1 MTEIKKTYKNYVD
14 GKYVRSESGK
24 TYTIE
29 LKSESYELPLTS
41 KKDLRDAVTSSKKGF
56 DSWNK
61 LSQYNRTQI
70 IYRLSEMIEGNR
82 DSYVELL
89 VDHGLTK
96 STANKDIDNAINT
109 IVWYAGLADK
119 WEQLT
124 GNLNP
129 VDGEF
134 FNISH
139 QEPLGVVFTLNSD
152 EVSIDKLIRSFLPS
166 LSIGCS
172 VISFSEKNA
181 VLSLKLAEDV
191 NNSDLP
197 SGSLNLLSGDFTKVF
212 DDISRHVEINALASY
227 KKLNKESL
235 KTINEN
241 ASTSVKR
248 IFHLPSED
256 GLSSI
261 LPFIETKTVWHPKGR

>member
-24 TYTIE
+24 TYTID

-70 IYRLSEMIEGNR
+70 IYRLSEMLEGNR
-82 DSYVELL
+82 DSYVDLL
-89 VDHGLTK
+89 LEHGLTK

-109 IVWYAGLADK
+109 LVWYAGLADK

-139 QEPLGVVFTLNSD
+139 QEPLGIVFTLNSD
-152 EVSIDKLIRSFLPS
+152 EVSIDKLVRSFLPA
-166 LSIGCS
+166 LSTGCS
-172 VISFSEKNA
+172 VINLSEKNA

-191 NNSDLP
+191 NNSDIP
-197 SGSLNLLSGDFTKVF
+197 AGTLNLLSGDFSKVF
-212 DDISRHVEINALASY
+212 DDVSRHVEINAFASY
-227 KKLNKESL
+227 KKLNKEIL

>member
-24 TYTIE
+24 TYTID

-56 DSWNK
+56 DSWNG
-61 LSQYNRTQI
+61 LSQYNKTQI
-70 IYRLSEMIEGNR
+70 IYRLSEMLEGNR
-82 DSYVELL
+82 DSYVDLL
-89 VDHGLTK
+89 LEHGLTK

-109 IVWYAGLADK
+109 LVWYAGLADK

-139 QEPLGVVFTLNSD
+139 QEPLGIVFTLNSN
-152 EVSIDKLIRSFLPS
+152 EVSIDKLVRSFLPA
-166 LSIGCS
+166 LSTGCS
-172 VISFSEKNA
+172 VINLSEKNA

-191 NNSDLP
+191 NNSDIP
-197 SGSLNLLSGDFTKVF
+197 AGTLNLLSGDFSKVF
-212 DDISRHVEINALASY
+212 DDVSRHVEINAFASY
-227 KKLNKESL
+227 KKLNKEIL

>member
-29 LKSESYELPLTS
+29 LKSDSYELPLTS

-56 DSWNK
+56 DSWNG
-61 LSQYNRTQI
+61 LSQYNKTQI
-70 IYRLSEMIEGNR
+70 IYRLSEMLEGNR

-89 VDHGLTK
+89 LEHGLTK
-96 STANKDIDNAINT
+96 SAANKDIDNAINT

-139 QEPLGVVFTLNSD
+139 QEPLGIVFILNLD
-152 EVSIDKLIRSFLPS
+152 EVSMDALVRSFLPS
-166 LSIGCS
+166 LSVGCS
-172 VISFSEKNA
+172 VVNLSEKNA

-191 NNSDLP
+191 NNSDIP
-197 SGSLNLLSGDFTKVF
+197 AGTLNLLSGDFSKVF
-212 DDISRHVEINALASY
+212 DDVSRHVEINAFASY
-227 KKLNKESL
+227 KKLNKEIL

>member
-24 TYTIE
+24 TYTID

-56 DSWNK
+56 DSWK
-61 LSQYNRTQI
+61 GLSQYNKTQI
-70 IYRLSEMIEGNR
+70 IYRLSEMLEGNR
-82 DSYVELL
+82 DSYVDLL
-89 VDHGLTK
+89 LEHGLTK

-109 IVWYAGLADK
+109 LVWYAGLADK

-139 QEPLGVVFTLNSD
+139 QEPLGIVFSLNSD
-152 EVSIDKLIRSFLPS
+152 EVSIDKLVRSFLPA
-166 LSIGCS
+166 LSTGCS
-172 VISFSEKNA
+172 VINLSEKNA

-191 NNSDLP
+191 NNSDIP
-197 SGSLNLLSGDFTKVF
+197 AGTLNLLSGDFSKVF
-212 DDISRHVEINALASY
+212 DDVSRHVEINAFASY
-227 KKLNKESL
+227 KKLNKEIL

>member
-70 IYRLSEMIEGNR
+70 IYRLSEMLEGNR

-96 STANKDIDNAINT
+96 LAANKDIDNAINT

>member
-24 TYTIE
+24 TYTID

-56 DSWNK
+56 DSWK
-61 LSQYNRTQI
+61 GLSQYNKTQI
-70 IYRLSEMIEGNR
+70 IYRLSEMLEGNR
-82 DSYVELL
+82 DSYVDLL
-89 VDHGLTK
+89 LEHGLTK

-109 IVWYAGLADK
+109 LVWYAGLADK

-139 QEPLGVVFTLNSD
+139 QEPLGIVFTLNSD
-152 EVSIDKLIRSFLPS
+152 EVSIDKLVRSFLPA
-166 LSIGCS
+166 LSTGCS
-172 VISFSEKNA
+172 VINLSEKNA

-191 NNSDLP
+191 NNSDIP
-197 SGSLNLLSGDFTKVF
+197 GGTLNLLSGDFSKVF
-212 DDISRHVEINALASY
+212 DDVSRHVEINAFASY
-227 KKLNKESL
+227 KKLNKEIL

>member
-24 TYTIE
+24 TYTID

-56 DSWNK
+56 DRWNG
-61 LSQYNRTQI
+61 LSQYNKTQI
-70 IYRLSEMIEGNR
+70 IYRLSEMLEGNR
-82 DSYVELL
+82 DSYVDLL
-89 VDHGLTK
+89 LEHGLTK

-109 IVWYAGLADK
+109 LVWYAGLADK

-139 QEPLGVVFTLNSD
+139 QEPLGIVFTLNSD
-152 EVSIDKLIRSFLPS
+152 EVSIDKLVRSFLPA
-166 LSIGCS
+166 LSTGCS
-172 VISFSEKNA
+172 VINLSEKNA

-191 NNSDLP
+191 NNSDIP
-197 SGSLNLLSGDFTKVF
+197 AGTLNLLSGDFSKVF
-212 DDISRHVEINALASY
+212 DDVSRHVEINAFASY
-227 KKLNKESL
+227 KKLNKEIL

>member
-24 TYTIE
+24 TYTID

-56 DSWNK
+56 DSWK
-61 LSQYNRTQI
+61 GLSQYNKTQI
-70 IYRLSEMIEGNR
+70 IYRLSEMLEGNR
-82 DSYVELL
+82 DSYVDLL
-89 VDHGLTK
+89 LEHGLTK

-109 IVWYAGLADK
+109 LVWYAGLADK

-139 QEPLGVVFTLNSD
+139 QEPLGIVFTLNSD
-152 EVSIDKLIRSFLPS
+152 EVSIDKLVRSFLPA
-166 LSIGCS
+166 LSTGCS
-172 VISFSEKNA
+172 VINLSEKNA

-191 NNSDLP
+191 NNSDIP
-197 SGSLNLLSGDFTKVF
+197 AGTLNLLSGDFSKVY
-212 DDISRHVEINALASY
+212 DDVSRHVEINAFASY
-227 KKLNKESL
+227 KKLNKEIL

>member
-24 TYTIE
+24 TYTID

-56 DSWNK
+56 DSWK
-61 LSQYNRTQI
+61 GLSQYNKTQI
-70 IYRLSEMIEGNR
+70 IYRLSEMLEGNR
-82 DSYVELL
+82 DSYVDLL
-89 VDHGLTK
+89 LEHGLTK

-109 IVWYAGLADK
+109 LVWYAGLADK

-139 QEPLGVVFTLNSD
+139 QEPLGIVFTLNSD
-152 EVSIDKLIRSFLPS
+152 EVSIDKLVRSFLPA
-166 LSIGCS
+166 LSTGCS
-172 VISFSEKNA
+172 VINLSEKNA

-191 NNSDLP
+191 NNSDIP
-197 SGSLNLLSGDFTKVF
+197 AGTLNLLSGDFSKVF
-212 DDISRHVEINALASY
+212 DDVSRHVEINAFASY
-227 KKLNKESL
+227 KKLNKEIL

-248 IFHLPSED
+248 IFHLPRDD

>member
-24 TYTIE
+24 TYTID

-56 DSWNK
+56 DSWK
-61 LSQYNRTQI
+61 GLSQYNKKQI
-70 IYRLSEMIEGNR
+70 IYRISEMLEGNR
-82 DSYVELL
+82 DSYVDLL
-89 VDHGLTK
+89 LEHGLTK

-109 IVWYAGLADK
+109 LVWYAGLADK

-139 QEPLGVVFTLNSD
+139 QEPLGIVFTLNSD
-152 EVSIDKLIRSFLPS
+152 EVSIDKLVRSFLPA
-166 LSIGCS
+166 LSTGCS
-172 VISFSEKNA
+172 VINLSEKNA

-191 NNSDLP
+191 NNSDIP
-197 SGSLNLLSGDFTKVF
+197 AGTLNLLSGDFSKVF
-212 DDISRHVEINALASY
+212 DDVSRHVEINAFASY
-227 KKLNKESL
+227 KKLNKEIL

>member
-1 MTEIKKTYKNYVD
+1 MIEIKKTYKNYVD

-24 TYTIE
+24 TYTID

-56 DSWNK
+56 DSWNG
-61 LSQYNRTQI
+61 LSQYNKTQI
-70 IYRLSEMIEGNR
+70 IYRLSEMLEGNR
-82 DSYVELL
+82 DSYVDLL
-89 VDHGLTK
+89 LEHGLTK
-96 STANKDIDNAINT
+96 SAANKDIDNAINT

-139 QEPLGVVFTLNSD
+139 QEPLGIVFILNSD
-152 EVSIDKLIRSFLPS
+152 EVSMDALVRSFLPS
-166 LSIGCS
+166 LSVGCS
-172 VISFSEKNA
+172 VVNLSEKNA

-191 NNSDLP
+191 NNSDIP
-197 SGSLNLLSGDFTKVF
+197 AGTLNLLSGDFSKVF
-212 DDISRHVEINALASY
+212 DDVSRHVEVNALALY
-227 KKLNKESL
+227 GKLNKENL

-248 IFHLPSED
+248 VFNLPSEE
-256 GLSSI
+256 GLSSV

>member
-1 MTEIKKTYKNYVD
+1 MCIRDRD

-24 TYTIE
+24 TYTID

-56 DSWNK
+56 DSWK
-61 LSQYNRTQI
+61 GLSQYNKTQI
-70 IYRLSEMIEGNR
+70 IYRLSEMLEGNR
-82 DSYVELL
+82 DSYVDLL
-89 VDHGLTK
+89 LEHGLTK

-109 IVWYAGLADK
+109 LVWYAGLADK

-139 QEPLGVVFTLNSD
+139 QEPLGIVFTLNSD
-152 EVSIDKLIRSFLPS
+152 EVSIDKLVRSFLPA
-166 LSIGCS
+166 LSTGCS
-172 VISFSEKNA
+172 VINLSEKNA

-191 NNSDLP
+191 NNSDIP
-197 SGSLNLLSGDFTKVF
+197 AGTLNLLSGDFSKVF
-212 DDISRHVEINALASY
+212 DDDPWIETWGIDYQTIDHSNLTGSWLEIIAGVKVETFNNVYLEGSD
-227 KKLNKESL
+227 
-235 KTINEN
+235 
-241 ASTSVKR
+241 STSSNILTLDL
-248 IFHLPSED
+248 IFS
-256 GLSSI
+256 
-261 LPFIETKTVWHPKGR
+261 F

>member
-24 TYTIE
+24 TYTID

-56 DSWNK
+56 DSWK
-61 LSQYNRTQI
+61 GLSQYNKTQI
-70 IYRLSEMIEGNR
+70 IYRLSEMLEGNR
-82 DSYVELL
+82 DSYVDLL
-89 VDHGLTK
+89 LEHGLTK

-109 IVWYAGLADK
+109 LVWYAGLADK

-139 QEPLGVVFTLNSD
+139 QEPLGIVFTLNSD
-152 EVSIDKLIRSFLPS
+152 EVSIDKLVRSFLPA
-166 LSIGCS
+166 LSTGCS
-172 VISFSEKNA
+172 VINLSEKNA

-191 NNSDLP
+191 NNSEIP
-197 SGSLNLLSGDFTKVF
+197 AGTLNLLSGDFSKVF
-212 DDISRHVEINALASY
+212 DDVSRHVEINAFASY
-227 KKLNKESL
+227 KKLNKEIL

>member
-24 TYTIE
+24 TYTID

-41 KKDLRDAVTSSKKGF
+41 KKDLRDAVTSSEKGF
-56 DSWNK
+56 DSWK
-61 LSQYNRTQI
+61 GLSQYNKTQI
-70 IYRLSEMIEGNR
+70 IYRLSEMLEGNR
-82 DSYVELL
+82 DSYVDLL
-89 VDHGLTK
+89 LEHGLTK

-109 IVWYAGLADK
+109 LVWYAGLADK

-139 QEPLGVVFTLNSD
+139 QEPLGIVFTLNSD
-152 EVSIDKLIRSFLPS
+152 EVSIDKLVRSFLPA
-166 LSIGCS
+166 LSTGCS
-172 VISFSEKNA
+172 VINLSEKNA

-191 NNSDLP
+191 NNSDIP
-197 SGSLNLLSGDFTKVF
+197 AGTLNLLSGDFSKVF
-212 DDISRHVEINALASY
+212 DDVSRHVEINAFASY
-227 KKLNKESL
+227 KKLNKEIL

>member
-24 TYTIE
+24 TYTID

-56 DSWNK
+56 NSWK
-61 LSQYNRTQI
+61 GLSQYNKTQI
-70 IYRLSEMIEGNR
+70 IYRLSEMLEGNR
-82 DSYVELL
+82 DSYVDLL
-89 VDHGLTK
+89 LEHGLTK

-109 IVWYAGLADK
+109 LVWYAGLADK

-139 QEPLGVVFTLNSD
+139 QEPLGIVFTLNSD
-152 EVSIDKLIRSFLPS
+152 EVSIDKLVRSFLPA
-166 LSIGCS
+166 LSTGCS
-172 VISFSEKNA
+172 VINLSEKNA

-191 NNSDLP
+191 NNSDIP
-197 SGSLNLLSGDFTKVF
+197 AGTLNLLSGDFSKVF
-212 DDISRHVEINALASY
+212 DDVSRHVEINAFASY
-227 KKLNKESL
+227 KKLNKEIL

>member
-29 LKSESYELPLTS
+29 LKSDSYELPLTS

-56 DSWNK
+56 DSWNG
-61 LSQYNRTQI
+61 LSQYNKTQI
-70 IYRLSEMIEGNR
+70 IYRLSEMLEGNR

-89 VDHGLTK
+89 LEHGLTK
-96 STANKDIDNAINT
+96 SAANKDIDNAINT

-139 QEPLGVVFTLNSD
+139 QEPLGIVFILNSD
-152 EVSIDKLIRSFLPS
+152 EVSMDALVRSFLPS
-166 LSIGCS
+166 LSVGCS
-172 VISFSEKNA
+172 VVNLSEKNA

-197 SGSLNLLSGDFTKVF
+197 SGSLNLLSGDFSKLI
-212 DDISRHVEINALASY
+212 DDISRHVEINGFASY
-227 KKLNKESL
+227 KKLDKESL
-235 KTINEN
+235 KTVNEN

>member
-24 TYTIE
+24 TYTID
-29 LKSESYELPLTS
+29 LKSENYELPLTS

-56 DSWNK
+56 DSWK
-61 LSQYNRTQI
+61 GLSQYNKTQI
-70 IYRLSEMIEGNR
+70 IYRLSEMLEGNR
-82 DSYVELL
+82 DSYVDLL
-89 VDHGLTK
+89 LEHGLTK

-109 IVWYAGLADK
+109 LVWYAGLADK

-139 QEPLGVVFTLNSD
+139 QEPLGIVFTLNSD
-152 EVSIDKLIRSFLPS
+152 EVSIDKLVRSFLPA
-166 LSIGCS
+166 LSTGCS
-172 VISFSEKNA
+172 VINLSEKNA

-191 NNSDLP
+191 NNSDIP
-197 SGSLNLLSGDFTKVF
+197 AGTLNLLSGDFSKVF
-212 DDISRHVEINALASY
+212 DDVSRHVEINAFASY
-227 KKLNKESL
+227 KKLNKEIL

>member
-24 TYTIE
+24 TYTID

-41 KKDLRDAVTSSKKGF
+41 KKDLRDAVTTSKKGF
-56 DSWNK
+56 DSWNGH
-61 LSQYNRTQI
+61 SQYNKTQI
-70 IYRLSEMIEGNR
+70 IYRLSEMLEGNR
-82 DSYVELL
+82 DSYVDLL
-89 VDHGLTK
+89 LEHGLTK

-109 IVWYAGLADK
+109 LVWYAGLADK

-139 QEPLGVVFTLNSD
+139 QEPLGIVFTLNSD
-152 EVSIDKLIRSFLPS
+152 EVSIDKLVRSFLPA
-166 LSIGCS
+166 LSTGCS
-172 VISFSEKNA
+172 VINLSEKNA

-191 NNSDLP
+191 NNSDIP
-197 SGSLNLLSGDFTKVF
+197 AGTLNLLSGDFSKVF
-212 DDISRHVEINALASY
+212 DDVSRHVEINAFASY
-227 KKLNKESL
+227 KKLNKEIL

>member
-29 LKSESYELPLTS
+29 LKSESYELPFTS

-70 IYRLSEMIEGNR
+70 IYRLSEMLEGNR

-96 STANKDIDNAINT
+96 SAANKDIDNAINT

>member
-24 TYTIE
+24 TYTIK

-56 DSWNK
+56 NSWK
-61 LSQYNRTQI
+61 GLSQYNKTQI
-70 IYRLSEMIEGNR
+70 IYRLSEMLEGNR
-82 DSYVELL
+82 DSYVDLL
-89 VDHGLTK
+89 LEHGLTK

-109 IVWYAGLADK
+109 LVWYAGLADK

-139 QEPLGVVFTLNSD
+139 QEPLGIVFTLNSD
-152 EVSIDKLIRSFLPS
+152 EVSIDKLVRSFLPA

-172 VISFSEKNA
+172 VINLSEKNA

-191 NNSDLP
+191 NNSDIP
-197 SGSLNLLSGDFTKVF
+197 AGTLNLLSGDFSKVF
-212 DDISRHVEINALASY
+212 DDVSRHVEINAFASY
-227 KKLNKESL
+227 KKLNKEIL

>member
-24 TYTIE
+24 TYTID

-56 DSWNK
+56 DSWK
-61 LSQYNRTQI
+61 GLSQYNKTQI
-70 IYRLSEMIEGNR
+70 IYRLSEMLEGNR
-82 DSYVELL
+82 DSYVDLL
-89 VDHGLTK
+89 LEHGLTK

-109 IVWYAGLADK
+109 LVWYAGLADK

-139 QEPLGVVFTLNSD
+139 QEPLGIVFTLNSD
-152 EVSIDKLIRSFLPS
+152 EVSIDKLVRSFLPA

-172 VISFSEKNA
+172 VINLSEKNA

-191 NNSDLP
+191 NNSDIP
-197 SGSLNLLSGDFTKVF
+197 AGTLNLLSGDFSKVF
-212 DDISRHVEINALASY
+212 DDVSRHVEINAFASY
-227 KKLNKESL
+227 KKLNKEIL

>member
-24 TYTIE
+24 TYTID

-56 DSWNK
+56 DSWK
-61 LSQYNRTQI
+61 GLSQYNKTQI
-70 IYRLSEMIEGNR
+70 IYRLSEMLEGNR
-82 DSYVELL
+82 DSYVDLL
-89 VDHGLTK
+89 LEHGLTK

-109 IVWYAGLADK
+109 LVWYAGLADK

-139 QEPLGVVFTLNSD
+139 QEPLGIVFTLNSD
-152 EVSIDKLIRSFLPS
+152 EVSIDKLVRSFLPA
-166 LSIGCS
+166 LSTGCS
-172 VISFSEKNA
+172 VINLSEKNA

-191 NNSDLP
+191 NNSDIP
-197 SGSLNLLSGDFTKVF
+197 AGTLNLLSGDFSKVF
-212 DDISRHVEINALASY
+212 DDVSRHVEINAFASY
-227 KKLNKESL
+227 KKLNKEIL
-235 KTINEN
+235 KTINDN

-248 IFHLPSED
+248 LFHLPSED

>member
-24 TYTIE
+24 TYTID
-29 LKSESYELPLTS
+29 LKSERYELPLSS

-56 DSWNK
+56 DSWK
-61 LSQYNRTQI
+61 GLSQYNKTQI
-70 IYRLSEMIEGNR
+70 IYRLSEMLEGNR
-82 DSYVELL
+82 DSYVDLL
-89 VDHGLTK
+89 LEHGLTK

-109 IVWYAGLADK
+109 LVWYAGLADK

-139 QEPLGVVFTLNSD
+139 QEPLGIVFTLNSD
-152 EVSIDKLIRSFLPS
+152 EVSIDKLVRSFLPA
-166 LSIGCS
+166 LSTGCS
-172 VISFSEKNA
+172 VINLSEKNA

-191 NNSDLP
+191 NNSDIP
-197 SGSLNLLSGDFTKVF
+197 AGTLNLLSGDFSKVF
-212 DDISRHVEINALASY
+212 DDVSRHVEINAFASY
-227 KKLNKESL
+227 KKLNKEIL

>member
-24 TYTIE
+24 TYTID

-41 KKDLRDAVTSSKKGF
+41 KKDLREAVTSSKKGF
-56 DSWNK
+56 DSWK
-61 LSQYNRTQI
+61 GLSQYNKTQI
-70 IYRLSEMIEGNR
+70 IYRLSEMLEGNR
-82 DSYVELL
+82 DSYVDLL
-89 VDHGLTK
+89 LEHGLTK

-109 IVWYAGLADK
+109 LVWYAGLADK

-139 QEPLGVVFTLNSD
+139 QEPLGIVFTLNSD
-152 EVSIDKLIRSFLPS
+152 EVSIDKLVRSFLPA
-166 LSIGCS
+166 LSTGCS
-172 VISFSEKNA
+172 VINLSEKNA

-191 NNSDLP
+191 NNSDIP
-197 SGSLNLLSGDFTKVF
+197 AGTLNLLSGDFSKVF
-212 DDISRHVEINALASY
+212 DDVSRHVEINAFASY
-227 KKLNKESL
+227 KKLNKEIL

>member
-24 TYTIE
+24 TYTID

-56 DSWNK
+56 DSWK
-61 LSQYNRTQI
+61 GLSQYNKTQI
-70 IYRLSEMIEGNR
+70 IYRLSEMLEGNR
-82 DSYVELL
+82 DSYVDLL
-89 VDHGLTK
+89 LEHGLTK

-109 IVWYAGLADK
+109 LVWYAGLADK

-139 QEPLGVVFTLNSD
+139 QEPLGIVFSLNSD
-152 EVSIDKLIRSFLPS
+152 EVSIDKLVRSFLPA
-166 LSIGCS
+166 LSTGCS
-172 VISFSEKNA
+172 VINLSEKNA

-191 NNSDLP
+191 NNSDIP
-197 SGSLNLLSGDFTKVF
+197 AGTLNLLSGDFSKVF
-212 DDISRHVEINALASY
+212 DDVSRHVEINAFASY
-227 KKLNKESL
+227 KKLNKEIL

-241 ASTSVKR
+241 APTSVKR

>member
-24 TYTIE
+24 TYTID

-56 DSWNK
+56 DSWK
-61 LSQYNRTQI
+61 GLSQYNKTQI
-70 IYRLSEMIEGNR
+70 IYRLSEMLEGNR
-82 DSYVELL
+82 DSYVDLL
-89 VDHGLTK
+89 LEHGLTK

-109 IVWYAGLADK
+109 LVWYAGLADK

-139 QEPLGVVFTLNSD
+139 QEPLGIVFTLNSD
-152 EVSIDKLIRSFLPS
+152 EVSIDKLVRSFLPA
-166 LSIGCS
+166 LSTGCS
-172 VISFSEKNA
+172 VINLSEKNA

-191 NNSDLP
+191 NNSDIP
-197 SGSLNLLSGDFTKVF
+197 AGTLNLLSGDFSKIF
-212 DDISRHVEINALASY
+212 DDVSRHVEINAFASY
-227 KKLNKESL
+227 KKLNKEIL

>member
-24 TYTIE
+24 TYTID

-56 DSWNK
+56 DSWNG
-61 LSQYNRTQI
+61 LSQYNKTQI
-70 IYRLSEMIEGNR
+70 IYRLSEMLEGNR
-82 DSYVELL
+82 DSYVDLL
-89 VDHGLTK
+89 LEHGLTK

-109 IVWYAGLADK
+109 LVWYAGLADK

-139 QEPLGVVFTLNSD
+139 QEPLGIVFTLNSD
-152 EVSIDKLIRSFLPS
+152 EVSIYKLVRSFLPA
-166 LSIGCS
+166 LSTGCS
-172 VISFSEKNA
+172 VINLSEKNA

-191 NNSDLP
+191 NNSDIP
-197 SGSLNLLSGDFTKVF
+197 AGTLNLLSGDFSKVF
-212 DDISRHVEINALASY
+212 DDVSRHVEINAFASY
-227 KKLNKESL
+227 KKLNKEIL

>member
-70 IYRLSEMIEGNR
+70 IYRLSEMLEGNR

>member
-24 TYTIE
+24 TYTID

-56 DSWNK
+56 DSWK
-61 LSQYNRTQI
+61 GLSQYNKTQI
-70 IYRLSEMIEGNR
+70 IYRLSEMLEGNR
-82 DSYVELL
+82 DSYVDLL
-89 VDHGLTK
+89 LEHGLTK

-109 IVWYAGLADK
+109 LVWYAGLADK

-139 QEPLGVVFTLNSD
+139 QEPLGIVFTLNSD
-152 EVSIDKLIRSFLPS
+152 EVSIDKLVRSFLPA
-166 LSIGCS
+166 LSTGCS
-172 VISFSEKNA
+172 VINLSEKNA

-191 NNSDLP
+191 NNSDIP
-197 SGSLNLLSGDFTKVF
+197 AGTLNLLSGDFSKVF
-212 DDISRHVEINALASY
+212 DDVSRHVEINAFVSY
-227 KKLNKESL
+227 KKLNKEIL
-235 KTINEN
+235 KAINEN

>member
-24 TYTIE
+24 TYTID

-56 DSWNK
+56 DSWNG
-61 LSQYNRTQI
+61 LSQYNKTQI
-70 IYRLSEMIEGNR
+70 IYRLSEMLEGNR
-82 DSYVELL
+82 DSYVDLL
-89 VDHGLTK
+89 LEYGLTK

-109 IVWYAGLADK
+109 LVWYAGLADK

-139 QEPLGVVFTLNSD
+139 QEPLGIVFTLNSD
-152 EVSIDKLIRSFLPS
+152 EVSIDKLVRSFLPA
-166 LSIGCS
+166 LSTGCS
-172 VISFSEKNA
+172 VINLSEKNA

-191 NNSDLP
+191 NNSDIP
-197 SGSLNLLSGDFTKVF
+197 AGTLNLLSGDFSKVF
-212 DDISRHVEINALASY
+212 DDVSRHVEINAFASY
-227 KKLNKESL
+227 KKLNKEIL

>member
-24 TYTIE
+24 TYTVE

>member
-24 TYTIE
+24 TYTID
-29 LKSESYELPLTS
+29 LKSESYALPLTS

-56 DSWNK
+56 DSWNG
-61 LSQYNRTQI
+61 LSQYNKTQI
-70 IYRLSEMIEGNR
+70 IYRLSEMLEGNR
-82 DSYVELL
+82 DSYVDLL
-89 VDHGLTK
+89 LEHGLTK

-109 IVWYAGLADK
+109 LVWYAGLADK

-139 QEPLGVVFTLNSD
+139 QEPLGIVFTLNSD
-152 EVSIDKLIRSFLPS
+152 EVSIDKLVRSFLPA
-166 LSIGCS
+166 LSTGCS
-172 VISFSEKNA
+172 VINLSEKNA

-191 NNSDLP
+191 NNSDIP
-197 SGSLNLLSGDFTKVF
+197 AGTLNLLSGDFSKVF
-212 DDISRHVEINALASY
+212 DDVSRHVEINAFASY
-227 KKLNKESL
+227 KKLNKEIL

>member
-24 TYTIE
+24 TYTID
-29 LKSESYELPLTS
+29 LKSESYELPLTC

-56 DSWNK
+56 DSWK
-61 LSQYNRTQI
+61 GLSQYNKTQI
-70 IYRLSEMIEGNR
+70 IYRLSEMLEGNR
-82 DSYVELL
+82 DSYVDLL
-89 VDHGLTK
+89 LEHGLTK

-109 IVWYAGLADK
+109 LVWYAGLADK

-139 QEPLGVVFTLNSD
+139 QEPLGIVFTLNSD
-152 EVSIDKLIRSFLPS
+152 EVSIDKLVRSFLPA
-166 LSIGCS
+166 LSTGCS
-172 VISFSEKNA
+172 VINLSEKNA

-191 NNSDLP
+191 NNSDIP
-197 SGSLNLLSGDFTKVF
+197 AGTLNLLSGDFSKVF
-212 DDISRHVEINALASY
+212 DDVSRHVEINAFASY
-227 KKLNKESL
+227 KKLNKEIL

>member
-70 IYRLSEMIEGNR
+70 IYRLSEMLEGNR

-96 STANKDIDNAINT
+96 SAANKDIDNAINT

-197 SGSLNLLSGDFTKVF
+197 SGSLNLLSGDFTKGF
-212 DDISRHVEINALASY
+212 DDISKHVEINALASY

-261 LPFIETKTVWHPKGR
+261 LPFIETKTVRHPKGR